1 MKTGERRVE
10 SGSRQ
15 SKQQTDWYHW
25 AWLWWCRLL
34 WTVSGSFS
42 VPLPESRKVTMPLEA
57 GVPSHLQK
65 ATAVQF
71 TQPHVYYWVLTK
83 EIWWTLRWES
93 TAQLHHLNNLWEG
106 GYLRLSLQ
114 KLAPTS
120 MGTMLSNVYRHCTFS
135 MPEGQCSNEFIHP

>member
-1 MKTGERRVE
+1 MKTGERWVE
-10 SGSRQ
+10 SGAGRADSRQ
-15 SKQQTDWYHW
+15 TDTTGLDYDDVG
-25 AWLWWCRLL
+25 C
-34 WTVSGSFS
+34 SGQWVGHS
-42 VPLPESRKVTMPLEA
+42 VPLPESRKVTVPLEV

-120 MGTMLSNVYRHCTFS
+120 MGTMLSSVYRHCTFS